1 MLEIQHIS
9 KTFHPNT
16 IHAKKALVDLSL
28 RLEDGDF
35 ATVIG
40 GNGAGKSTLLNAIAG
55 SFPVDTG
62 KIALDGVDMTAMDE
76 HARALKAIHSCF
88 PNHKEE
94 PLNNDL
100 KNPRTI
106 ALVGLFAALSYIGF
120 QFLRIDIPVGTEKTA
135 FHMGNIFLFVA
146 ALLFGGL
153 PGGLAGSI
161 GMTIAD
167 VTGGYLTAAPATFI
181 IKLFIG
187 LIAGGVAGKV
197 GLRTETDPSRQRKKA
212 ALAIAAGALSNLI
225 LDPIIR
231 YFYNSIFYGLPG
243 DLASKLAAIGSM
255 TTLVNGLVA
264 IIVGTIVY
272 VAVRRSLK
280 R

>member
-1 MLEIQHIS
+1 M
-9 KTFHPNT
+9 
-16 IHAKKALVDLSL
+16 
-28 RLEDGDF
+28 
-35 ATVIG
+35 
-40 GNGAGKSTLLNAIAG
+40 
-55 SFPVDTG
+55 
-62 KIALDGVDMTAMDE
+62 
-76 HARALKAIHSCF
+76 
-88 PNHKEE
+88 
-94 PLNNDL
+94 NNDL
-100 KNPRTI
+100 KNPHNI

-167 VTGGYLTAAPATFI
+167 VTGGYLTVAPATFI
-181 IKLFIG
+181 IKLLIG
-187 LIAGGVAGKV
+187 LVAGGVAGKV

-231 YFYNSIFYGLPG
+231 YFYHSIFYGLPG

-255 TTLVNGLVA
+255 TTLVNGVVA